1 MPTAAVP
8 HELCAG
14 ASARPRAWLPAP
26 VKPKDGPPLPSKEC
40 WSFSHLGGGF
50 CRHLWTGGPVAGS
63 PPQSFG
69 PCPQQPRLSLML
81 PQVPGSE
88 LARIQAGRPSSSI
101 TVHPLWQLGGSA
113 VVQNHVLQRMDNKV
127 GIFAPFTLF
136 LELRGTIP
144 FLSC

>member
-1 MPTAAVP
+1 
-8 HELCAG
+8 
-14 ASARPRAWLPAP
+14 
-26 VKPKDGPPLPSKEC
+26 
-40 WSFSHLGGGF
+40 
-50 CRHLWTGGPVAGS
+50 
-63 PPQSFG
+63 
-69 PCPQQPRLSLML
+69 ML

-88 LARIQAGRPSSSI
+88 LERIQAGRPSSSI

-127 GIFAPFTLF
+127 GIFSPFTLF